1 MEDLVVE
8 VVIKMVQDLKVVEQL
23 VKETLEELVW
33 VIAHHI
39 LLVVEVAQVAQDL
52 PEDHPVVELEEVV
65 LI

>member
-1 MEDLVVE
+1 MVAVLINV
-8 VVIKMVQDLKVVEQL
+8 VQDLKVVEQL

-52 PEDHPVVELEEVV
+52 TEDHPVVELEEMV